1 VLDVRIFLLCAAL
14 AAGLLAGGAWDTP
27 ALAQGASVVVI
38 DVSYIFKH
46 HVRFKEAQDAMKKEV
61 EQYEES
67 IRVERETI
75 TKMAEQLKAYA
86 PESPDYT
93 KLEEQIATRTSKLQ
107 LDTARAR
114 KEFLTREAKLYYD
127 TYQEVSNLVADFAR
141 EHGISLV
148 LRFSSEP
155 IEPDD
160 RNSVLQ
166 GINRAVVYQNQLN
179 ITSHVLQKVNAGT
192 TPPPGGPNT
201 VAPRSALGPATP
213 TQRPR

>member
-1 VLDVRIFLLCAAL
+1 VLDVRNLLLGAAL
-14 AAGLLAGGAWDTP
+14 VAGLSVGVWSAP
-27 ALAQGASVVVI
+27 AAAQGTSVVVI

-61 EQYEES
+61 ETYEES
-67 IRVERETI
+67 IRVERENI

-93 KLEEQIATRTSKLQ
+93 RLEEAIAERTSKLQ

-114 KEFLTREAKLYYD
+114 KDFLSREAKLYYD
-127 TYQEVSNLVADFAR
+127 TYQEVSNHVAQFAQ
-141 EHGISLV
+141 EHGINLV

-179 ITSHVLQKVNAGT
+179 ITTHVLQKINSA
-192 TPPPGGPNT
+192 PRAGGP
-201 VAPRSALGPATP
+201 APRVGLGPAP
-213 TQRPR
+213 QNQ

>member
-1 VLDVRIFLLCAAL
+1 MRILLLGAAL
-14 AAGLLAGGAWDTP
+14 AAGLSVAGQTAP
-27 ALAQGASVVVI
+27 AAAQASSVVVI

-67 IRVERETI
+67 IRVERDNI

-93 KLEEQIATRTSKLQ
+93 RLEESIAERTSKLQ

-114 KEFLTREAKLYYD
+114 KDFLTREAKLYYD
-127 TYQEVSNLVADFAR
+127 TYQEVSNHVAKFAQ
-141 EHGISLV
+141 ENGISLV

-166 GINRAVVYQNQLN
+166 GINRAVVYQHQLN
-179 ITSHVLQKVNAGT
+179 ITNYVLQAINA
-192 TPPPGGPNT
+192 PPATGPQGA
-201 VAPRSALGPATP
+201 APRSALGPQGQP
-213 TQRPR
+213 QRPR

>member
-1 VLDVRIFLLCAAL
+1 MRILLLGAAL
-14 AAGLLAGGAWDTP
+14 AAGLSLAGAAAP
-27 ALAQGASVVVI
+27 ASAQGTSVVVI

-46 HVRFKEAQDAMKKEV
+46 HVRFKEAQDGMKKEV

-67 IRVERETI
+67 IRVERENI

-93 KLEEQIATRTSKLQ
+93 RLEEMIAEKTSKLQ

-114 KEFLTREAKLYYD
+114 KDFLTREAKLYYD
-127 TYQEVSNLVADFAR
+127 TYQEVSNHVAEFAR
-141 EHGISLV
+141 EHGINLV

-179 ITSHVLQKVNAGT
+179 ITTHVLQKINAGT
-192 TPPPGGPNT
+192 GAGAPGGPQINNG
-201 VAPRSALGPATP
+201 APRVGAGPAP
-213 TQRPR
+213 QPQRPR